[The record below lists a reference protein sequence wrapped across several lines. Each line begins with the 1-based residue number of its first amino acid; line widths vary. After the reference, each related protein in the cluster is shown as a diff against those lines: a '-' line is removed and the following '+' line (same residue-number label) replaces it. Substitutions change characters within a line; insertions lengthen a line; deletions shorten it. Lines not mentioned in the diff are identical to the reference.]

1 VLEVL
6 YLVIESDVCTESYL
20 NNVRIKPHKA
30 MLPYFSS
37 LRFWCD
43 QSLLQKGLVFLLVVV
58 IAGLTGGCDAV
69 SVHSSESPEGPRS
82 SGDTDFFTKADLLFE
97 PINLSEGE
105 TFSIDLIDDDF
116 DSYVARITHREGSSG
131 QQRVSASFNAIN
143 PSSVTL
149 RCRSEDRIVQK
160 QDITRRF
167 TQLLKSTGSKV
178 ATSDDEPD
186 SYHYIDNGETTI
198 VEVDYDVEDSK
209 STTPMGTG
217 QTSVKFNSSSKTV
230 NCTHLGFVM
239 KGVSKAISA
248 DRIQFSGAV
257 EEPEF
262 RKRVFE

>member
-1 VLEVL
+1 
-6 YLVIESDVCTESYL
+6 
-20 NNVRIKPHKA
+20 
-30 MLPYFSS
+30 MLPYFCSFGCS
-37 LRFWCD
+37 RD
-43 QSLLQKGLVFLLVVV
+43 QSLFQKGLVFLLVAV

-69 SVHSSESPEGPRS
+69 SVHSSGSPDDAAISESD
-82 SGDTDFFTKADLLFE
+82 GDYFTKADLLFE
-97 PINLSEGE
+97 PVDLSEGE
-105 TFSIDLIDDDF
+105 TFSIDLIDDEVD
-116 DSYVARITHREGSSG
+116 DYIARITHEEVAGG

-143 PSSVTL
+143 PTSVTL
-149 RCRSEDRIVQK
+149 RCRSDGRIVQK
-160 QDITRRF
+160 QDVTRQF
-167 TQLLKSTGSKV
+167 TRLLKTTNSKV

-186 SYHYIDNGETTI
+186 SYHYVDRGETTI